1 MGDVDSATDTDSRT
15 HRVYCANCLNCK
27 LVIHESTDEDGY
39 VLRVRCAAGK
49 WRKKVGDE
57 KYYKYF
63 TLMRR
68 SVEECDAY
76 VSMGDARD
84 YIVDLKR
91 SLPTKDEVFQME

>member
-1 MGDVDSATDTDSRT
+1 MGDGENATETGSRT
-15 HRVYCANCLNCK
+15 HRIYCANCLNCK
-27 LVIHESTDEDGY
+27 LVIQETSEGDGY

-68 SVEECDAY
+68 NVETCDGY
-76 VSMGDARD
+76 VSMGEMRD
-84 YIVDLKR
+84 YMTDLKR
-91 SLPTKDEVFQME
+91 SLPTKDEVFQLE